1 MAASIDHFLKCKENL
16 KHILIQKK
24 VIAEYDAVAGFPY
37 LLNMR
42 SCYPEA
48 WKEEENVFWPVD
60 FPTEDEIY
68 WSSARSSNEDPAI
81 CISKLLPHVEFSYET
96 FYEAEWDGQCFLMDG
111 VFSKE
116 SVVKENADPRQSDMP
131 PF

>member
-16 KHILIQKK
+16 KRILIQKK
-24 VIAEYDAVAGFPY
+24 VIAEYDAIAGFPY

-116 SVVKENADPRQSDMP
+116 SAVKENADPRQSDMP

>member
-1 MAASIDHFLKCKENL
+1 MAAIIDHFLKCKENL
-16 KHILIQKK
+16 KHLLIQQN
-24 VIAEYDAVAGFPY
+24 VIAERDAIAGFPY
-37 LLNMR
+37 LLNMGA
-42 SCYPEA
+42 CYPEA
-48 WKEEENVFWPVD
+48 WKEKENAFWPVD

-68 WSSARSSNEDPAI
+68 WSSAHSSNEDPAI

-116 SVVKENADPRQSDMP
+116 PAVKETVEAPMESE
-131 PF
+131 